1 MNRKETFDEIDK
13 HLLEDSNPSVFLK
26 KLYDEGGIF
35 PDIADLAKL
44 EQEPKYHPEGN
55 VFNHVMLVVDE
66 AARLRDKS
74 DDARALMWAALFH
87 DIGKLTTT
95 KKRKGRWTSYNHD
108 KEGSEKVSEFMELFH
123 QDEEFVKKV
132 SNLVKYHMHYLYVEK
147 NLPFA
152 DIQGLVKETSVN
164 DLYLLSIAD
173 RCGRGGL
180 TESERSNIEISV
192 DEFKRKIKRFKH
204 KQIQ

>member
-108 KEGSEKVSEFMELFH
+108 KEGSEKVS
-123 QDEEFVKKV
+123 
-132 SNLVKYHMHYLYVEK
+132 NLVKYHMHYLYVEK

-180 TESERSNIEISV
+180 TESERNNIEISV